1 LKEELEKSRKHRLHE
16 INKKND
22 VIRKLKEELRDIKL
36 QAEDA
41 TKKMSSRSKQKEDS
55 DLQIFKDHETV
66 LVSEI
71 TNLTSN
77 LTDLEL
83 SNREIESQYRR
94 RKFKIESEVENWISK
109 YDQEM
114 EEKQLEIDDISNL
127 FEEERKALSVLQS
140 KYDAMKQKYDVIME
154 ERRLAEQKEREQ
166 KELLERQTKAAI
178 VIQALV
184 RGWQVRRAM
193 KRSKEKRKSGKKKK

>member
-1 LKEELEKSRKHRLHE
+1 MKEELEKSRKHRLHE